1 MNSENT
7 VLVLGGSGKTG
18 RRIIQRLQAR
28 EVPVRSASR
37 SSQPAFDWEKRATWA
52 AALRD
57 IHTVYIAFQPDLAA
71 PGAVATIQA
80 LVDLAV
86 AGGARRLVLLSGRGE
101 PEAQECER
109 IVQAAGV
116 EWTILRASWFFQN
129 FSENFFVESLLSDTV
144 YLPAGAIPEPFIDAD
159 DIADVAVA
167 ALTEDGHAGQ
177 VYELSGPRLL
187 TFAEAVAEIAAA
199 SGRQIGYV
207 EIPIDDYAAA
217 LESAGLPADVIWLV
231 RYLFTTVLDGRN
243 ASLADGVQRA
253 LGRPARDFS
262 AYVRETA
269 ASGVWNV

>member
-1 MNSENT
+1 MSSENT
-7 VLVLGGSGKTG
+7 VLVVGGSGKTG
-18 RRIIQRLQAR
+18 RRIIERLRAR

-37 SSQPAFDWEKRATWA
+37 STEPAFDWETRATWP
-52 AALRD
+52 AALKGVR
-57 IHTVYIAFQPDLAA
+57 TAYIAFQPDLAV

-80 LVDLAV
+80 FADLAV
-86 AGGARRLVLLSGRGE
+86 ASGVRRLVLLSGRGE
-101 PEAQECER
+101 PEAQQCER
-109 IVQAAGV
+109 IVQASGA

-129 FSENFFVESLLSDTV
+129 FSENFLLDAIRSGTV
-144 YLPAGAIPEPFIDAD
+144 YLPAGDIPEPFIDAD

-187 TFAEAVAEIAAA
+187 TFGAAVAEIAAA

-207 EIPIDDYAAA
+207 QVPIDDYAGA
-217 LESAGLPADVIWLV
+217 LEAEGLPPEMLWLM

-253 LGRPARDFS
+253 LGRPARDFA
-262 AYVRETA
+262 AYVGETA
-269 ASGVWNV
+269 ASGVWNG